1 MTRERKLELTRK
13 IGLFGLSDLRKL
25 APIGDL
31 GYANGWYEPSGDGSW
46 MNGGMERQAMLG
58 AIVEY
63 CMMMERKQQ
72 LRLVVRESYYRV
84 AYHVFNYL
92 RRNRQLAR
100 REGAFD
106 KDVKLVLTCT
116 LSRLLVEYGTDKD

>member
-1 MTRERKLELTRK
+1 MIAKNNIFNIRAGRAQWLGMTGTCKGFVEFETREHGIR
-13 IGLFGLSDLRKL
+13 
-25 APIGDL
+25 A
-31 GYANGWYEPSGDGSW
+31 W
-46 MNGGMERQAMLG
+46 
-58 AIVEY
+58 
-63 CMMMERKQQ
+63 
-72 LRLVVRESYYRV
+72 LVVRESYYRV

>member
-1 MTRERKLELTRK
+1 MEVKYVEELRRGLIGELERIE
-13 IGLFGLSDLRKL
+13 S
-25 APIGDL
+25 
-31 GYANGWYEPSGDGSW
+31 EE
-46 MNGGMERQAMLG
+46 ERQAMLG

-106 KDVKLVLTCT
+106 KDVKLVLIST
-116 LSRLLVEYGTDKD
+116 LSRLLVEYGAGKD

>member
-1 MTRERKLELTRK
+1 MIAKNNIFNIRAGRAQWLGMTGTCKGFVEFETREHGIRAWLVL
-13 IGLFGLSDLRKL
+13 
-25 APIGDL
+25 
-31 GYANGWYEPSGDGSW
+31 
-46 MNGGMERQAMLG
+46 MQ
-58 AIVEY
+58 Y

>member
-1 MTRERKLELTRK
+1 MEVKYVEELRRGLIGELERIE
-13 IGLFGLSDLRKL
+13 S
-25 APIGDL
+25 
-31 GYANGWYEPSGDGSW
+31 EE
-46 MNGGMERQAMLG
+46 ERQEMLG

-72 LRLVVRESYYRV
+72 LRLVVRESFYRV
-84 AYHVFNYL
+84 AYHVYNYL

-100 REGAFD
+100 RVGAFD

-116 LSRLLVEYGTDKD
+116 LSRLLVDYGIDKD

>member
-1 MTRERKLELTRK
+1 MEVKYIEELRQGLVGELEAMKSAEDRK
-13 IGLFGLSDLRKL
+13 
-25 APIGDL
+25 
-31 GYANGWYEPSGDGSW
+31 
-46 MNGGMERQAMLG
+46 AMLE

-63 CMMMERKQQ
+63 SMMLERKQQ

-92 RRNRQLAR
+92 RRNRQLG
-100 REGAFD
+100 REAMPFD
-106 KDVKLVLTCT
+106 RDVKLVLVCT

>member
-1 MTRERKLELTRK
+1 MEVKYIEELRRGLIGELEK
-13 IGLFGLSDLRKL
+13 MAS
-25 APIGDL
+25 A
-31 GYANGWYEPSGDGSW
+31 E
-46 MNGGMERQAMLG
+46 ERQAMLG

-72 LRLVVRESYYRV
+72 LRLVVRELYYRV
-84 AYHVFNYL
+84 AYHVYNYL

-116 LSRLLVEYGTDKD
+116 LSRLLVEYGTGKD

>member
-1 MTRERKLELTRK
+1 MEVKYVEELRRGLIGELERIE
-13 IGLFGLSDLRKL
+13 S
-25 APIGDL
+25 
-31 GYANGWYEPSGDGSW
+31 EE
-46 MNGGMERQAMLG
+46 ERQEMLG

-72 LRLVVRESYYRV
+72 LRLVVRESFYRV
-84 AYHVFNYL
+84 AYHVYNYL

>member
-1 MTRERKLELTRK
+1 MEVRYIEELRQGLVGELEK
-13 IGLFGLSDLRKL
+13 MAS
-25 APIGDL
+25 A
-31 GYANGWYEPSGDGSW
+31 E
-46 MNGGMERQAMLG
+46 ERQAMLG

-106 KDVKLVLTCT
+106 KDVKLVLTST
-116 LSRLLVEYGTDKD
+116 LSRLLVEYGAGKD

>member
-1 MTRERKLELTRK
+1 MEVKYIEELRQGLIGELERIE
-13 IGLFGLSDLRKL
+13 S
-25 APIGDL
+25 
-31 GYANGWYEPSGDGSW
+31 EE
-46 MNGGMERQAMLG
+46 ERQEMLG

-84 AYHVFNYL
+84 AYHVFNFL

-100 REGAFD
+100 RVGKFD
-106 KDVKLVLTCT
+106 KDVKLVLSCT
-116 LSRLLVEYGTDKD
+116 LSKLLVEYGADED

>member
-1 MTRERKLELTRK
+1 MEVKYIEELRQGLVGELEAMKSAEDRK
-13 IGLFGLSDLRKL
+13 
-25 APIGDL
+25 
-31 GYANGWYEPSGDGSW
+31 
-46 MNGGMERQAMLG
+46 AMLE

-63 CMMMERKQQ
+63 SMMLERKQQ

-92 RRNRQLAR
+92 RRNRQLGR

-106 KDVKLVLTCT
+106 RDVKLVLVCT